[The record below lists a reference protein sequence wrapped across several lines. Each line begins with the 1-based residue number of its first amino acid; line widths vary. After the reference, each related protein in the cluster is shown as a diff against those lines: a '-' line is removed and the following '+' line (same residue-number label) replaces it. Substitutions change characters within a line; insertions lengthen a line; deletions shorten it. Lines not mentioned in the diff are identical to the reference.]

1 MRLARFFGLTAIAL
15 SITACG
21 TPTPEYQV
29 SRCQKALDALDVLA
43 TKQPQLRMDIDRKK
57 LEFVAEFDKVKALQG
72 EDGSKQ
78 IGQVCHRIEQF
89 HAQLAPPTPAPAGT
103 TTPGS
108 KLGATPGQPGQV
120 QPQGVVGGQP
130 AGGKLGATPGAQPGV
145 APAPGTAPAG
155 DSGFGGA
162 APAPGTAPAP
172 APQGGSGFGGAAP
185 APGTAPAPAPGTAPA
200 PAPAPGGG
208 GFGGQ

>member
-1 MRLARFFGLTAIAL
+1 MRIPRLFGLTAIAL
-15 SITACG
+15 SISACG
-21 TPTPEYQV
+21 TPTPEYQI
-29 SRCQKALDALDVLA
+29 SRCKTALDSLDILA
-43 TKQPQLRMDIDRKK
+43 ARQPHLRMDIDRKK
-57 LEFVAEFDKVKALQG
+57 LEFTAEFDKVKGLQG
-72 EDGSKQ
+72 EEGSKQ
-78 IGQVCHRIEQF
+78 IGQVCYRIEQYE
-89 HAQLAPPTPAPAGT
+89 AQLNPQPQQVPAGT
-103 TTPGS
+103 TTPGG
-108 KLGATPGQPGQV
+108 KLGATPGQPGQI
-120 QPQGVVGGQP
+120 QPQGAVGGQVPP

-145 APAPGTAPAG
+145 APAG

-162 APAPGTAPAP
+162 GTAPGTAPAP